1 MHLFLVVSI
10 DNQQLLKYRTDLFK
24 VFFFFFHWDT
34 DLFVL
39 VVILL
44 ASSAFN

>member
-24 VFFFFFHWDT
+24 VFFFHWDT

>member
-24 VFFFFFHWDT
+24 VFFFFHWDT